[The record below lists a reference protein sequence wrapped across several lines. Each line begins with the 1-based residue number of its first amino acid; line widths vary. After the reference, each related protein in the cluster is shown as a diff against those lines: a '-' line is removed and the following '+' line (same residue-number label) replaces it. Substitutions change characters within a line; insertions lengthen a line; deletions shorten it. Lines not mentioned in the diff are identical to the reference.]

1 MNTRI
6 PYLVVASIA
15 ACSMFYF
22 TTTPGLSASPVV
34 TVTSIDGQQFDMATT
49 GGKARLVSFY
59 SPDCPIS
66 KRDIPFLK
74 AARSRLNNKQLDVI
88 AVAMPYDD
96 AQEIAQLK
104 VSEEIQYTLA
114 HDTDGSI
121 SAAFPNVRFTPTTF
135 LIDADG
141 RIVWRH
147 VGRLSNASLN
157 DEIDTLL
164 TPQQLAGTP
173 ATVN

>member
-6 PYLVVASIA
+6 PYLLAASIA
-15 ACSMFYF
+15 ACGMIYF
-22 TTTPGLSASPVV
+22 TTAPGLSASPVV

-66 KRDIPFLK
+66 QRDIPFLK
-74 AARSRLNNKQLDVI
+74 EAHSRLSNNQLDVI
-88 AVAMPYDD
+88 AVAMPYDG
-96 AQEIAQLK
+96 AQQIAQLK
-104 VSEEIQYTLA
+104 ASEEIQYSMA

-135 LIDADG
+135 LIDTDG
-141 RIVWRH
+141 KIVWRH
-147 VGRLSNASLN
+147 VGRLTSASLN

-164 TPQQLAGTP
+164 SPQHLAGKE
-173 ATVN
+173 